1 MTTNQRNYLNMV
13 NAVLSLYD
21 SNPAAW
27 KELVAVAGG
36 VEKLRATLLA
46 IIEAAKQQDANDSKG
61 YTAAK
66 ERVRDL
72 LENLTYQS
80 AVRVRS
86 FAAVTD
92 NEVLREVVLFSR
104 SDLDNMNT
112 NELLTHC
119 RVVADVCEANV
130 TELAD
135 YRIDEK
141 TVEDLRQRI
150 EQTAQLYAKRD
161 TVIDLRMEN
170 TDRLKQLFLQARKQL
185 KALDDLAEGFV
196 DDDTFVAAY
205 FNARRIHDLHGRKA
219 ATTEKAVTAETTQA

>member
-1 MTTNQRNYLNMV
+1 MTNNQSNYLNMV

-27 KELVAVAGG
+27 AGIVVVAGG
-36 VEKLRATLLA
+36 VEQLRATLLA

-66 ERVRDL
+66 EQVRNL

-86 FAAVTD
+86 YAAVTG
-92 NEVLREVVLFSR
+92 NEILRETVLFSR
-104 SDLDNMNT
+104 SDLDSMST
-112 NELLTHC
+112 NDLLTHC
-119 RVVADVCEANV
+119 RVVADACEANI

-135 YRIDEK
+135 YRIDAK
-141 TVEDLRQRI
+141 TVDELRQRI
-150 EQTAQLYAKRD
+150 EQTTLLYAQRD
-161 TVIDLRMEN
+161 TVIDLRMES
-170 TDRLKQLFLQARKQL
+170 TDRLKRLFSQARKQL

-205 FNARRIHDLHGRKA
+205 FNARRIHDLRGRKA
-219 ATTEKAVTAETTQA
+219 ATTETTPA